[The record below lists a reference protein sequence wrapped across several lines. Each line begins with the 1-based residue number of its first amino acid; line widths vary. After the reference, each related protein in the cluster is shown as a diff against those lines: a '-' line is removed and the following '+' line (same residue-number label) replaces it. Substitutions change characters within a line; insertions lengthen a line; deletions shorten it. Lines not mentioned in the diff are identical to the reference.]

1 MVISDE
7 LAANLIKQDENHPI
21 HILDYFETKEDRPI
35 TPNPYYHYQK
45 RKLLLKYKKQLVE
58 NHAREEM
65 TEAEN
70 RMKLI

>member
-45 RKLLLKYKKQLVE
+45 RKLLLKYKK
-58 NHAREEM
+58 
-65 TEAEN
+65 
-70 RMKLI
+70 